1 MVNTTPADEAR
12 LSRNEAYLGKLAKVS
27 DITICAQGEE
37 VPASLMALCGDLEI
51 RVPMAGVVD
60 IGAEVKRL
68 DRDIERR
75 KQEVAKLSGKL
86 SNEAFVAR
94 APAEIVATE
103 QQKLDQAESAL
114 STLQRQRSQIE
125 ELRSD

>member
-1 MVNTTPADEAR
+1 MLFR
-12 LSRNEAYLGKLAKVS
+12 S

-103 QQKLDQAESAL
+103 QQKLHQAESAL
-114 STLQRQRSQIE
+114 NTLQRQRTQIE

>member
-27 DITICAQGEE
+27 EITICAQGEE

-68 DRDIERR
+68 DGTLSAENR
-75 KQEVAKLSGKL
+75 KWPNSREAIKRGFVRARPLRLSL
-86 SNEAFVAR
+86 QSN
-94 APAEIVATE
+94 
-103 QQKLDQAESAL
+103 KS
-114 STLQRQRSQIE
+114 
-125 ELRSD
+125 